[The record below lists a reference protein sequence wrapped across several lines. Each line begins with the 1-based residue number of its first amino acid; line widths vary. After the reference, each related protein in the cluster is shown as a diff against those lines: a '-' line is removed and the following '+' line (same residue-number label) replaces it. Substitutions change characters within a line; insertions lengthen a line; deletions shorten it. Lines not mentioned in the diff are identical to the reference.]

1 MAATGTT
8 TMQLLRADNSLGI
21 KAMQVSYF
29 LSRLKII
36 IIPYSLFF
44 FEDKLTRVYNY
55 VNYTYYHCYI
65 IHYITRDYIF

>member
-8 TMQLLRADNSLGI
+8 MMQLLRADNSLGI

-29 LSRLKII
+29 LSRLEII
-36 IIPYSLFF
+36 IIPYSFFF
-44 FEDKLTRVYNY
+44 FEDKLTRVHNYN
-55 VNYTYYHCYI
+55 YYHCYI